1 MPFWIE
7 LAVPAISFILA
18 VVIGRFLIPALAKI
32 GAKQSISVY
41 APETHKKKAGTPMMG
56 GLMFIVSS
64 AVALAVGLL
73 LYNRFSDEAVLRID
87 QSVLIKILTGFL
99 FMLGNAAIGFADDFT
114 KAVKKINNG
123 LSVTEKLIF
132 QFAITALYLFALY
145 AEGDK
150 ATYVRFPFIGNL
162 ELGPFYY
169 PIMLLIIVFLTNA
182 VNLTDGIDGL
192 CASVTT
198 IAAVSLGMLSSMKG
212 ADEFTLL
219 SLAVAG
225 GCVGFLVYNLH
236 PASVFMGDVGS
247 MYLGGFVVAVGFALR
262 EHVLLL
268 IIVLVYVIECA
279 SVAIQRLYFKV
290 THGKRLPI
298 VTPVH
303 HHFERKMNWS
313 ENKIVILFTAA
324 ALLCGIAANLIYYFE
339 WN

>member
-18 VVIGRFLIPALAKI
+18 VIIGRFLIPALAKI

-64 AVALAVGLL
+64 AAALGIGLL
-73 LYNRFSDEAVLRID
+73 LYNRFSNEAVMRID
-87 QSVLIKILTGFL
+87 NSALIRLLTGFL
-99 FMLGNAAIGFADDFT
+99 FMIANAAIGFADDFT
-114 KAVKKINNG
+114 KAVKKINDG
-123 LSVTEKLIF
+123 LSVSQKLIV
-132 QFAITALYLFALY
+132 QFAVSALFLYALYI
-145 AEGDK
+145 EGDK
-150 ATYVRFPFIGNL
+150 ATYVHFPFIGNL
-162 ELGPFYY
+162 ELSFFYY

-192 CASVTT
+192 CGSVTT
-198 IAAVSLGMLSSMKG
+198 IAAVSLGMLASMKG
-212 ADEFTLL
+212 ADEYTLL

-262 EHVLLL
+262 EHVLL
-268 IIVLVYVIECA
+268 IIILLVYVIECGT
-279 SVAIQRLYFKV
+279 VFIQRLYFKI

-303 HHFERKMNWS
+303 HHFERKLKWT
-313 ENKIVILFTAA
+313 ENKIVILFTVC
-324 ALLCGIAANLIYYFE
+324 ALICGIAANVIFRLE

>member
-18 VVIGRFLIPALAKI
+18 VIIGRFLIPALAKI

-64 AVALAVGLL
+64 VAALGIGLL
-73 LYNRFSDEAVLRID
+73 LYNRFSNEAVMRID
-87 QSVLIKILTGFL
+87 NSTLIRLLTGVL
-99 FMLGNAAIGFADDFT
+99 FMLANAAIGFADDFT
-114 KAVKKINNG
+114 KAVKKKNDG
-123 LSVTEKLIF
+123 LSVSQKLII
-132 QFAITALYLFALY
+132 QFAVSALFLYALYIQ
-145 AEGDK
+145 GDK
-150 ATYVRFPFIGNL
+150 ATYVHFPFIGNL
-162 ELGPFYY
+162 ELSFFYY

-192 CASVTT
+192 CGSVTT
-198 IAAVSLGMLSSMKG
+198 IAAVSLGMLASMKG
-212 ADEFTLL
+212 ADEYTLL
-219 SLAVAG
+219 SLAIAG

-262 EHVLLL
+262 EHVLL
-268 IIVLVYVIECA
+268 IIVLLVYVIECG
-279 SVAIQRLYFKV
+279 SVFIQRLYFKI

-303 HHFERKMNWS
+303 HHFERKLNWT
-313 ENKIVILFTAA
+313 ENKIVILFTVC
-324 ALLCGIAANLIYYFE
+324 ALICGIAANVIFRLE